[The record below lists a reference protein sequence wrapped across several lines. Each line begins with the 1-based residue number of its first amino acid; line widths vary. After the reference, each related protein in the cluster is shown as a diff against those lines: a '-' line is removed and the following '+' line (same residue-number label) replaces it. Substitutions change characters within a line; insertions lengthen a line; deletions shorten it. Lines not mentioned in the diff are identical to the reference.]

1 MKLKLIL
8 FAILALSF
16 FTYAF
21 TLKIKKEGEPI
32 KDASSYVIVELYT
45 SQGCSS
51 CPRADKVLTEIGD
64 IYKNKNVI
72 PLGFHV
78 DYWDRLGWK
87 DTFSQH
93 KFSDRQYLYGKRFKL
108 NSVYTPQMIIN
119 GNSEFNGG
127 SKSKAIN
134 LINKG
139 LEKKRSATISGDLIV
154 SNETLRI
161 NYNVINTTPNLQELY
176 AVLVKN
182 KDKVTI
188 KRGENRN
195 REITYD
201 NIVIDLK
208 KITKAKKTGTFDMVK
223 PKDYSEDNYTVVLF
237 LQEKNLGSIVGAFKL
252 THS

>member
-8 FAILALSF
+8 FAILMLSF

-21 TLKIKKEGEPI
+21 TFKTKKEGELI

-93 KFSDRQYLYGKRFKL
+93 KFSERQYLYGKRFKL
-108 NSVYTPQMIIN
+108 NSVYTPQMIVN
-119 GNSEFNGG
+119 GVSEFNGG
-127 SKSKAIN
+127 DKSKAVAT
-134 LINKG
+134 INKS
-139 LEKKRSATISGDLIV
+139 LKEKASIKLNGEI
-154 SNETLRI
+154 NELGKMIPIDYMLSDINFDRYTL
-161 NYNVINTTPNLQELY
+161 N

-182 KDKVTI
+182 KEVVNI
-188 KRGENRN
+188 KRGENSN
-195 REITYD
+195 KKIEYK

-208 KITKAKKTGTFDMVK
+208 TVNANKNGRIILMK
-223 PKDYSEDNYTVVLF
+223 PKDYNKENYTIVLF
-237 LQEKNLGSIVGAFKL
+237 LQENNNGPIISATKL
-252 THS
+252 SHS